1 MKRIST
7 EIPRSKASIYFT
19 LCNVDQKK
27 VGFTDIL
34 MRWST
39 LYKLGT
45 SLGYI
50 YVHES
55 IRCQNNTDIY
65 NFLGLNDSFKLKLDD
80 FLNLDQTIN
89 KKVYGFREF
98 DYSSIVNSPYSPRT
112 LVNKYKNFIIDK
124 IFFNQYQLVDI
135 IINEALFQK
144 YNISNLTDLQK
155 HIKNIANPQ
164 IKSNTKIILFRF
176 QLSGAR
182 KKFYH
187 LINSQLA
194 NFPDGLNLL
203 HSYFQARDKQPIRS
217 RFLPHKLK
225 LLIHIRQGDTA
236 FIETPWKTFIPVYGK
251 NLFTELNDPSQGGY
265 ADLIDVNDYYHFVK
279 KFTEYLDAEK
289 FSLVVSSDGYKK
301 AFSLLYDNLNQFNFD
316 SEQIKQ
322 LQQTEIVYKKKFNI
336 FDKFKYIT
344 YLIGETDE
352 NLYNLIHSTL
362 EADIII
368 MGFRN
373 TLGMLLKIIAHYYD
387 FDNPPIIIELYKKR
401 KPFDSK
407 SLLGIDSRKA
417 EIIPVKL
424 DDCNWEDLMLKV
436 NKAINSRVDHQKIK
450 I

>member
-1 MKRIST
+1 MRSIST
-7 EIPRSKASIYFT
+7 SQSTTELPIYFT
-19 LCNVDQKK
+19 LFNVDQKK

-39 LYKLGT
+39 LYKLGV

-50 YVHES
+50 YVHQP
-55 IRCQNNTDIY
+55 IICKNTSNIY
-65 NFLGLNDSFKLKLDD
+65 NFLGFNNSFDLQLDN
-80 FLNLDQTIN
+80 FLDLHHSPN
-89 KKVYGFREF
+89 KKTYNYRDF
-98 DYSSIVNSPYSPRT
+98 DYSSIANSRYSPRT
-112 LVNKYKNFIIDK
+112 LVSKIKNFIVDN
-124 IFFNQYQLVDI
+124 IFLSRYRLVDI
-135 IINEALFQK
+135 VINETLLQK
-144 YNISNLTDLQK
+144 YNITNLNDLQ
-155 HIKNIANPQ
+155 NYVN
-164 IKSNTKIILFRF
+164 NTVSQQVDNQKKITLIRF

-182 KKFYH
+182 KKFYY

-194 NFPDGLNLL
+194 DFPDRLNLRN
-203 HSYFQARDKQPIRS
+203 SYFRAREKQPVES
-217 RFLPHKLK
+217 KFLADKLK
-225 LLIHIRQGDTA
+225 LLVHIRQGDTA

-251 NLFTELNDPSQGGY
+251 KLFTELNDPSQGGY

-279 KFTEYLDAEK
+279 KFTDYLDAEK
-289 FSLVVSSDGYKK
+289 FSVVVSSDGYKK
-301 AFSLLYDNLNQFNFD
+301 AFSLLYDNLSQLDFD

-322 LQQTEIVYKKKFNI
+322 LQTTEDLYKKKFDV
-336 FDKFKYIT
+336 FDDFKYIT

-407 SLLGIDSRKA
+407 SLLGIDSNKA

-424 DDCNWEDLMLKV
+424 DDCNWKDLMLRV
-436 NKAINSRVDHQKIK
+436 NKAITARRHLKR
-450 I
+450 

>member
-1 MKRIST
+1 MGAIST
-7 EIPRSKASIYFT
+7 SQSSTELAVYFT
-19 LCNVDQKK
+19 LFNVDQKK

-39 LYKLGT
+39 LYKLGV
-45 SLGYI
+45 SLGYT
-50 YVHES
+50 YVHKP
-55 IRCQNNTDIY
+55 IICKNTSKIY
-65 NFLGLNDSFKLKLDD
+65 NFLGFNNSFNLQLDN
-80 FLNLDQTIN
+80 FLNLHHSPNQKIYNYRD
-89 KKVYGFREF
+89 F
-98 DYSSIVNSPYSPRT
+98 DYSSIANSRYSPRT
-112 LVNKYKNFIIDK
+112 LFSKIKNFIVDN
-124 IFFNQYQLVDI
+124 IFFSRYRLVDI
-135 IINEALFQK
+135 VINETFLQK
-144 YNISNLTDLQK
+144 YSITDLNDLQNYV
-155 HIKNIANPQ
+155 KNTILRQTHNPQ
-164 IKSNTKIILFRF
+164 KIILIRF

-182 KKFYH
+182 KKFYY

-194 NFPDGLNLL
+194 DFPDRLNLRT
-203 HSYFQARDKQPIRS
+203 SYFEARDKQPIKS
-217 RFLPHKLK
+217 KFLADKLK
-225 LLIHIRQGDTA
+225 LLVHIRQGDTA

-251 NLFTELNDPSQGGY
+251 KLFTELNDPSQGGY

-279 KFTEYLDAEK
+279 KFTEYWDAEK

-301 AFSLLYDNLNQFNFD
+301 AFSLLHDNLSQFNFN
-316 SEQIKQ
+316 SKQIKQ
-322 LQQTEIVYKKKFNI
+322 LQNTEILYQKKFNI
-336 FDKFKYIT
+336 FDEFKYIT

-407 SLLGIDSRKA
+407 SLLGIDSNKA

-424 DDCNWEDLMLKV
+424 DDCNWEDLILKV
-436 NKAINSRVDHQKIK
+436 NKAINARRYIK
-450 I
+450 K